1 MEGDAFSESDT
12 ALHTRLLSE
21 DPCSLI
27 TDIREYDV
35 PYLARVC
42 IDLNI
47 RVGCWY
53 DVSSEGGSIKVTRQ
67 EHILTPSNPKVFA
80 FDIEC
85 SKAPLKFPNA
95 EVDAIY
101 MISIMID
108 GRGIL
113 IINRDIVSKD
123 INDFEYCPRCSVIIR
138 YTPHPDY
145 KGPFHVYNEPS
156 EEALLKRFYRL
167 IEVHFPRRLH
177 LRRRSPT
184 FSCPSTAT
192 SSTGP
197 SSATAVSCSASTCR
211 TKSAFA
217 R

>member
-1 MEGDAFSESDT
+1 MEEETFNEEDT

-21 DPCSLI
+21 DPLSQVI
-27 TDIREYDV
+27 DIREYDV

-53 DVSSEGGSIKVTRQ
+53 DVSSDRGVITVTRQ

-95 EVDAIY
+95 EVDSIY

-113 IINRDIVSKD
+113 IINR
-123 INDFEYCPRCSVIIR
+123 
-138 YTPHPDY
+138 
-145 KGPFHVYNEPS
+145 
-156 EEALLKRFYRL
+156 
-167 IEVHFPRRLH
+167 
-177 LRRRSPT
+177 
-184 FSCPSTAT
+184 
-192 SSTGP
+192 
-197 SSATAVSCSASTCR
+197 
-211 TKSAFA
+211 
-217 R
+217 

>member
-1 MEGDAFSESDT
+1 M
-12 ALHTRLLSE
+12 ALHTHLMSE

-53 DVSSEGGSIKVTRQ
+53 DVTSESGTIKVTRQ

-108 GRGIL
+108 GNGIL
-113 IINRDIVSKD
+113 IINRDIVTKD
-123 INDFEYCPRCSVIIR
+123 INDFESQRQSWLIAR

-145 KGPFHVYNEPS
+145 KGPFHVYNEPT
-156 EEALLKRFYRL
+156 EEALLKRFYHL
-167 IEVHFPRRLH
+167 IEVVYVL
-177 LRRRSPT
+177 T
-184 FSCPSTAT
+184 PS
-192 SSTGP
+192 
-197 SSATAVSCSASTCR
+197 R
-211 TKSAFA
+211 
-217 R
+217 

>member
-1 MEGDAFSESDT
+1 
-12 ALHTRLLSE
+12 
-21 DPCSLI
+21 
-27 TDIREYDV
+27 
-35 PYLARVC
+35 
-42 IDLNI
+42 
-47 RVGCWY
+47 
-53 DVSSEGGSIKVTRQ
+53 
-67 EHILTPSNPKVFA
+67 SNPKVFA

-113 IINRDIVSKD
+113 IINRDIVTKD
-123 INDFEYCPRCSVIIR
+123 INDFE

-167 IEVHFPRRLH
+167 IEVFHFLFRFPLGRKAQHFRQLQRRFLRLAVHPRPQSD
-177 LRRRSPT
+177 LRHQHAGRDRH
-184 FSCPSTAT
+184 A
-192 SSTGP
+192 
-197 SSATAVSCSASTCR
+197 
-211 TKSAFA
+211 
-217 R
+217 

>member
-1 MEGDAFSESDT
+1 M
-12 ALHTRLLSE
+12 SE

-53 DVSSEGGSIKVTRQ
+53 DVTSDGGTIKVTRQ

-113 IINRDIVSKD
+113 IINRDIVTKD
-123 INDFEYCPRCSVIIR
+123 INDFEIIAIHR
-138 YTPHPDY
+138 
-145 KGPFHVYNEPS
+145 
-156 EEALLKRFYRL
+156 
-167 IEVHFPRRLH
+167 
-177 LRRRSPT
+177 
-184 FSCPSTAT
+184 
-192 SSTGP
+192 
-197 SSATAVSCSASTCR
+197 
-211 TKSAFA
+211 
-217 R
+217 